1 MQPRILYRPRLSFRM
16 DGEKKSFQDRQ
27 KVKEY
32 VTTKSEII
40 KGGGS
45 IKEKR
50 PQEQYLESN
59 RDNLQKKGLYRQYDG
74 TKFISFKSY
83 SQCEQPKCSHEMAQ
97 GFRLDKKTGP
107 SICCLRQTHFEPKD
121 TSRLKVRGWRNIY
134 GYGSQKKAGVAIL
147 ISDKLDF

>member
-50 PQEQYLESN
+50 PQE
-59 RDNLQKKGLYRQYDG
+59 
-74 TKFISFKSY
+74 
-83 SQCEQPKCSHEMAQ
+83 
-97 GFRLDKKTGP
+97 
-107 SICCLRQTHFEPKD
+107 
-121 TSRLKVRGWRNIY
+121 
-134 GYGSQKKAGVAIL
+134 
-147 ISDKLDF
+147 

>member
-1 MQPRILYRPRLSFRM
+1 M

-50 PQEQYLESN
+50 PQE
-59 RDNLQKKGLYRQYDG
+59 
-74 TKFISFKSY
+74 
-83 SQCEQPKCSHEMAQ
+83 
-97 GFRLDKKTGP
+97 
-107 SICCLRQTHFEPKD
+107 
-121 TSRLKVRGWRNIY
+121 
-134 GYGSQKKAGVAIL
+134 
-147 ISDKLDF
+147 